1 MKRRGQTYNKT
12 LILSAA
18 LAAAA
23 GVSIAQD
30 DPGGLRFV
38 YDVGL
43 GVSVTDNEGL
53 TDPGEG
59 VTTRLT
65 TDLTFGI
72 ESQTRTSSLD
82 ARITFDGEYLN
93 DPVTGDEF
101 DIGSPVGS
109 IRYTREAANSRFSFG
124 ATYSRD
130 RLNELLTF
138 LDEDFNPVDLIFDR
152 GSIQRLTA
160 NADLAFGIE
169 GPVGLTFGA
178 RYDDRDYIDTTDPDL
193 FDRRTLTLSAGLRLQ
208 FSDVATGRL
217 SVRATRYEDDDTLPT
232 ERDTYTLGA
241 GVDYLVDPLTRIS
254 VDLNF
259 TQIEESLAG
268 FELPTVDAVG
278 FGVSAVRTLPNGTLD
293 ASLSRNVG
301 TDGTTRDS
309 VSIGRD
315 MDLPRG
321 ALSFGIG
328 YSTSDTGED
337 AVIADLALRRD
348 LPDGSL
354 SATLSRSVTQNDD
367 DEETLITR
375 LSLGYS
381 REINSA
387 SGVSVSFGL
396 GQSENLTTVGGGT
409 TTRANVDL
417 VYTRDFVADLD
428 WSVGYRARY
437 LDEPG
442 SSSRVSNT
450 VFTRID
456 RRFSIR
462 P

>member
-1 MKRRGQTYNKT
+1 MTRRGQTYNKT
-12 LILSAA
+12 LLLTAA

-23 GVSIAQD
+23 GASAAQD

-38 YDVGL
+38 YDVGV

-53 TDPGEG
+53 ADPGEG

-65 TDLTFGI
+65 SDLTFGI
-72 ESQTRTSSLD
+72 VSQTRTATLD
-82 ARITFDGEYLN
+82 ARIGFDGEYLN
-93 DPVTGDEF
+93 DPVSGDEF
-101 DIGSPVGS
+101 DAGSPVGS

-124 ATYSRD
+124 ASYSRD
-130 RLNELLTF
+130 RVDDVLTF
-138 LDEDFNPVDLIFDR
+138 LDEDFNPVDLIFDA
-152 GSIQRLTA
+152 GTLQRLRA
-160 NADLAFGIE
+160 DADLAFGIE
-169 GPVGLTFGA
+169 GPVGVTFGA
-178 RYDDRDYIDTTDPDL
+178 RFDDRDYIDTTDPDL

-217 SVRATRYEDDDTLPT
+217 SVRATRYEDDDTPRT
-232 ERDTYTLGA
+232 ERDTYVLAA
-241 GVDYLVDPLTRIS
+241 GLDYLVDPVTRVSI
-254 VDLNF
+254 DANF
-259 TQIEESLAG
+259 TQIDESLAG
-268 FELPTVDAVG
+268 FALPTVDAVG
-278 FGVSAVRTLPNGTLD
+278 FGISAERTLSNGTID
-293 ASLSRNVG
+293 ASLSRDVG

-309 VSIGRD
+309 VSVGRD

-337 AVIADLALRRD
+337 ALVADLALRRD

-387 SGVSVSFGL
+387 SDVRVTFGL
-396 GQSENLTTVGGGT
+396 GQSEDLAAAGGGT
-409 TTRANVDL
+409 TTRADLDL

-437 LDEPG
+437 LEEPG
-442 SSSRVSNT
+442 TSSRLSNT